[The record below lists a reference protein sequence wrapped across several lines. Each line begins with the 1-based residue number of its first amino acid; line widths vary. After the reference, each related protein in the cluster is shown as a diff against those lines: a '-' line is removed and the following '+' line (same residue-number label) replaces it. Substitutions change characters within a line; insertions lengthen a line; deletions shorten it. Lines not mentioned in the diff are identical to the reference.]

1 MRSSGAFSLVEVV
14 IAIGVFVAGV
24 VGAIALLSST
34 TDSASQTLEANGA
47 LRLAESS
54 AALVQQMTWA
64 QVTAQLREN
73 SPNPTYAT
81 KDGSRNGLVD
91 VIGVEEAYY
100 QIELVRSTNLSPV
113 TNDADAGFL
122 AFALEISWPV
132 RQGAT
137 GLLPQSSRERFTLN
151 LAVNR

>member
-1 MRSSGAFSLVEVV
+1 MKSTHAFSLVEVV

-24 VGAIALLSST
+24 VGAIALLSSS
-34 TDSASQTLEANGA
+34 TDSASQTLDANAA

-54 AALVQQMTWA
+54 AALVQQMTWT

-73 SPNPTYAT
+73 SPNPIYAN
-81 KDGSRNGLVD
+81 KDGSRNGLVN
-91 VIGVEEAYY
+91 VVEIEEAHY
-100 QIELVRSTNLSPV
+100 QIELVRLSNLSPV
-113 TNDADAGFL
+113 TNDDDASFL

-132 RQGAT
+132 REGTT
-137 GLLPQSSRERFTLN
+137 GILPLSNRERFTLN